1 MKSYLTQFISM
12 ILMVTLGV
20 GIFVGFNMEWVS
32 IEHNMYSFFAE
43 SGFADYR
50 LVSEKGF
57 SEEDLISIKNI
68 DGVNEVTRYISV
80 VTEVEDGNGDSLAL
94 CVTTNDKVSSFV
106 LISGESYS
114 KEDENGVWLS
124 DRYARENGVS
134 EGDEITLCYKHLK
147 LTGKVKGLI
156 KAAEQ
161 MICVRDETQLMPDFS
176 TYGFAYISPTF
187 YESAMGF
194 VYYPQINL
202 ISSLSKKEITDKV
215 NDALGQTTILLTK
228 DETISYAEAEGEANE
243 GKTMGSI
250 LPVLFLA
257 IGLLTMITTMHRL
270 TAKEKTQIGTLKA
283 LGFHDK
289 KIALHYT
296 SYAFFIAVIGC
307 VLGVGLGYLLAWLV
321 MNPNGMMGTYLDLPR
336 WELVFPWFCYVV
348 LGVIVLV
355 LTLVGYLSVKE
366 MLKGTASDSLRPYTP
381 KKVKPL
387 AIEKT
392 KVFHKLPFGTR
403 WNMRDL
409 FRHKARTAM
418 SILGV
423 FGCAVLVVA
432 SLGMRDSMNGFMSM
446 YYDNGLNYSSRIF
459 LTEEATAE
467 ERATIIEKYDGDSSA
482 SINVQWEDKTISLDV
497 YDIQNDK
504 VRFSDESARMITI
517 EDNGA
522 YLCMRLKN
530 EFGVQVGDS
539 ISLSPFGSD
548 KIYTFEVAGFFRSVT
563 ENIVVS
569 SAYAEACNVEY
580 TVDSVYT
587 DVSKENIVLQN
598 GIKSVQSKQMI
609 VDSFETFTSIMDLM
623 VWLLVVAALALGVI
637 VLYNLGTMGYTER
650 YREMATLKVLGFR
663 DKKSGKLLIGQNI
676 STTVFGLLVGIPL
689 GYVTLD
695 YLNKAL
701 AAEYEMMTKIQ
712 PLSYI
717 VCIVLTLGM
726 SLLVSLLVARKNKK
740 IDMVEALKAT
750 E

>member
-68 DGVNEVTRYISV
+68 AGVDEVTRYISV

-202 ISSLSKKEITDKV
+202 ISSLTKKEITDKV

-296 SYAFFIAVIGC
+296 SYAFFIALIGC

-348 LGVIVLV
+348 LGVIVLG

-423 FGCAVLVVA
+423 LGCAVLIVA

-467 ERATIIEKYDGDSSA
+467 ERVAIIEKYDGDSSA

-504 VRFSDESARMITI
+504 VRFSDESAQMITI

-539 ISLSPFGSD
+539 VSLSPFGSD

-623 VWLLVVAALALGVI
+623 VWLLVVAALILGVI
-637 VLYNLGTMGYTER
+637 VLYNLGTMSYTER

-663 DKKSGKLLIGQNI
+663 DKKIGKLLIGQNL